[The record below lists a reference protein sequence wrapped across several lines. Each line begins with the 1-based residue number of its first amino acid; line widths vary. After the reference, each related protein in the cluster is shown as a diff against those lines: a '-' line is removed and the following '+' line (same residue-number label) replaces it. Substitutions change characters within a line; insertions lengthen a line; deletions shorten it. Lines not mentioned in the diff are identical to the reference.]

1 MATNLNRSAIKLN
14 YANNDSLTEIKRDI
28 VLKTDM
34 LLEQTKKSAKNIGY
48 LIKGFWP
55 DNQEKFYTVE
65 NKVRASKSDIK
76 RLTDAYD
83 ELEDLKNGIREVQ
96 ILLKEDLNDSR
107 LNSGSDEVRDNMT
120 SLAKNLTQKTNIML
134 KQLEKFKLPNK
145 M

>member
-1 MATNLNRSAIKLN
+1 MATNLYRSVTKINDDKH
-14 YANNDSLTEIKRDI
+14 NNLMERKRGI

-83 ELEDLKNGIREVQ
+83 KLEDLKKEIREMQ
-96 ILLKEDLNDSR
+96 IHLEGDFNKSQPKSE
-107 LNSGSDEVRDNMT
+107 SDDEKDNMT
-120 SLAKNLTQKTNIML
+120 SLAKNLSL
-134 KQLEKFKLPNK
+134 KINVMMAQLDEFKLPNK
-145 M
+145 I